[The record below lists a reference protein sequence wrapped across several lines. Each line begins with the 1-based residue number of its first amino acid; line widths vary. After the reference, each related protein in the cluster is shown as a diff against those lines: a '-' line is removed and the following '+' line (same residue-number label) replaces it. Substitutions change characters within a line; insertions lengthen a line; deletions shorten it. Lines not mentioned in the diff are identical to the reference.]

1 MAKQTINLGTP
12 PTGVGGDTSRSG
24 VAKLQANDDEL
35 YTFLGAADGTLT
47 AEKAKAVMNI
57 AGHAFYKTLALAQ
70 AAQASLPANTIVEVT
85 NDGTNNGTYQWNGTT
100 LTKAPYDTLELAK
113 QYSNQKQVVQE
124 QYINDLFAAQT
135 QNVENL
141 INQQGVSL
149 QQLDDYYNYLMQRL
163 AQIAVDKGW
172 DASFV
177 VDESGKNQQQINNNL
192 NAYHIATSK
201 LSMLN
206 FMPQHEIPNN
216 GLDRADV
223 LIQQAVNEI
232 HQMYLI
238 DGVPRQL
245 VLPFGAYRLEAN
257 INWKPG
263 VGLVGDGIGATR
275 LIPFGP
281 FCGIY
286 GNQAGS
292 LLQWFSDCHFADFSV
307 YGENQTIYPPAESWV
322 KGIFIQFMKNSSF
335 TRVESK
341 DTLWTGFGLDYL
353 DDVTLKSC
361 KASGAGRGV
370 AGTKGA
376 GAGFGIATGYSQHE
390 KCVIDDCDSYG
401 NRTHGF
407 FTENKYGKDS
417 SKSFFSR
424 RFELKNSRASRNQ
437 SGFCDAGSDGAQIIG
452 NNFSDNKEQGV
463 LLGLTPANTSS
474 GINGLLALNTIERN
488 GAEGGNAAGVFLAEM
503 RVGGYTITDNEIND
517 NRGAGISGGSGF
529 YTDHAVLIKKNRIE
543 RNDLSAVRIVQ
554 PDNTKKIKHL
564 TIFDNDMN
572 DNVRVSQEYDDAI
585 QISACLEYPII
596 QQNRGANTTAGGG
609 QMRRLVNLRNRLGVV
624 NTTVEPVITDNIGTK
639 LLSDTVFIGH
649 TVADTTNVVR
659 NIKRGVPTVTY
670 NWSDTFTQN
679 VGIVSGRIT
688 ETGDKTWTVN
698 GSGGTPEIVNGAI
711 GCPTW
716 TASIS
721 RAYVNNGAI
730 NGTFSAK
737 CVNVGSTK
745 RARLIFRLTNP
756 ADGSYEIVGATTTSN
771 NWTLGLRTS
780 AGFTTVADLGVVS
793 ANNDVIEVIMSNDS
807 LTIKINGS
815 QKYLGVMTDHLS
827 ATACGF
833 AFTETEARWDDV
845 SFV

>member
-1 MAKQTINLGTP
+1 MPLP
-12 PTGVGGDTSRSG
+12 
-24 VAKLQANDDEL
+24 
-35 YTFLGAADGTLT
+35 T
-47 AEKAKAVMNI
+47 AEELTDPNATNTQMKQRL
-57 AGHAFYKTLALAQ
+57 GQLAENVDSKESVTEKVNTARQ
-70 AAQASLPANTIVEVT
+70 AAINAASTDAQNKANAAKDLAVRQSQQYTDSVVT
-85 NDGTNNGTYQWNGTT
+85 GANRALLSDILDEKIG
-100 LTKAPYDTLELAK
+100 ELAAGGAGENGWTDLLVQTEDGK
-113 QYSNQKQVVQE
+113 SQRQKNSE
-124 QYINDLFAAQT
+124 LT
-135 QNVENL
+135 
-141 INQQGVSL
+141 
-149 QQLDDYYNYLMQRL
+149 
-163 AQIAVDKGW
+163 
-172 DASFV
+172 
-177 VDESGKNQQQINNNL
+177 
-192 NAYHIATSK
+192 AYHIVTSK

-216 GLDRADV
+216 GLDRADI

-238 DGVPRQL
+238 DEVPRQL
-245 VLPFGAYRLEAN
+245 VLPYGAYRLEAN

-263 VGLVGDGIGATR
+263 VGLTGDGIGATR

-286 GNQAGS
+286 GAQSGN
-292 LLQWFSDCHFADFSV
+292 LNFWYSDCHFSDFSV
-307 YGENQTIYPPAESWV
+307 YGENQTAHPTAESWV

-341 DTLWTGFGLDYL
+341 DSLWTGFGLDYL
-353 DDVTLKSC
+353 DDVTFKSC
-361 KASGAGRGV
+361 KATGAGRGV
-370 AGTKGA
+370 ASTKGA
-376 GAGFGIATGYSQHE
+376 GAGFGIATGYLQSE
-390 KCVIDDCDSYG
+390 KCVIEDCDSHG

-407 FTENKYGKDS
+407 FTENKFGKDS

-424 RFELKNSRASRNQ
+424 GFELKNSRAYRNQ
-437 SGFCDAGSDGAQIIG
+437 SGFCDAGSDSAQIIG

-474 GINGLLALNTIERN
+474 GINGLLALNHIERN
-488 GAEGGNAAGVFLAEM
+488 GAAGGNAAGIFLGEM
-503 RVGGYTITDNEIND
+503 QNGGYTIIDNEIND
-517 NRGAGISGGSGF
+517 NRAPGISGGSAF

-543 RNDLSAVRIVQ
+543 RNDRCAVRIIQ

-572 DNVRVSQEYDDAI
+572 DNVRVSQEFNDAI
-585 QISACLEYPII
+585 QIAACLEYPII

-609 QMRRLVNLRNRLGVV
+609 QMNRLVNLRNRSGVV

-639 LLSDTVFIGH
+639 LLGDTVFIAH
-649 TVADTTNVVR
+649 TVADEANVVR

-679 VGIVSGRIT
+679 VEHVSGRAT
-688 ETGDKTWTVN
+688 ETGGKTWIVN
-698 GSGGTPEIVNGAI
+698 GSGGTPEIIDGAI
-711 GCPTW
+711 GCPAW
-716 TASIS
+716 TAAIS
-721 RAYVNNGAI
+721 RAYVNNGSM

-745 RARLIFRLTNP
+745 RARLIFKLTNP

-771 NWTLGLRTS
+771 NWTLGLRAS

-793 ANNDVIEVIMSNDS
+793 ANNDVIAVTMLDDA
-807 LTIKINGS
+807 LTIKVNGA
-815 QKYLGVMTDHLS
+815 QVYIGMMTDHLS

-833 AFTETEARWDDV
+833 AFTESESRWDDV
-845 SFV
+845 EFS